1 MKLRLPFVSHKKH
14 QAELHKA
21 RHERDYLLGQLQQV
35 SAANIKLEVENEEL
49 KNGANEALI
58 EQLTATYVPR

>member
-1 MKLRLPFVSHKKH
+1 MKLFPFVSHKKH

-21 RHERDYLLGQLQQV
+21 RFERDYLLGQLQQ
-35 SAANIKLEVENEEL
+35 ATATNIKLEVENDEL
-49 KNGANEALI
+49 KHGSNAALI